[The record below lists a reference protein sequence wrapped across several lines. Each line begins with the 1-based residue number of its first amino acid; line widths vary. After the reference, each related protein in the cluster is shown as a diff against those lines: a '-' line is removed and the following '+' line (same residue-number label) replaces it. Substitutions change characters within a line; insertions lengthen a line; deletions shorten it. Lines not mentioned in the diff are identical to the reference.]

1 MIGITSLIGH
11 FDLSDSAAIL
21 HAMKPKHQA
30 AGARLRIVLAPGIA
44 VGPGKADLLA
54 AIDETGSISA
64 AGRRLKM
71 SYRRAWLLV
80 EELNGS
86 FQKPV
91 VTADKGG
98 AKGGGAKLTDLGAD
112 VLRRFRNMEKRT
124 AKAIEADLTALSALV
139 KPVK

>member
-1 MIGITSLIGH
+1 MIGR
-11 FDLSDSAAIL
+11 FDPAGFGRYPA
-21 HAMKPKHQA
+21 AMKPKHQA
-30 AGARLRIVLAPGIA
+30 AGARLRIVLAPGVA

-54 AIDETGSISA
+54 AIEETGSISG
-64 AGRRLKM
+64 AGRRMKM

-86 FQKPV
+86 FQKPL

-98 AKGGGAKLTDLGAD
+98 AKGGGAKLTELGAD

-124 AKAIEADLTALSALV
+124 AKAIEADLSALSVLV
-139 KPVK
+139 KPAK

>member
-1 MIGITSLIGH
+1 MIGVTPGFAY
-11 FDLSDSAAIL
+11 FDLPDSAAIL
-21 HAMKPKHQA
+21 RPMKPKHQA

-54 AIDETGSISA
+54 AIDETGSISG

-86 FQKPV
+86 FQRPL

-124 AKAIEADLTALSALV
+124 AKAIEPDLSALSALV
-139 KPVK
+139 KPTK

>member
-1 MIGITSLIGH
+1 MIGVTPLIGR

-21 HAMKPKHQA
+21 TVMKPKNQA
-30 AGARLRIVLAPGIA
+30 AGARLRIVLSPGIA
-44 VGPGKADLLA
+44 IGPGKADLLA
-54 AIDETGSISA
+54 AIAETGSISA

-98 AKGGGAKLTDLGAD
+98 AKGGGARLTDLGTD

-124 AKAIEADLTALSALV
+124 AKAIEADLAALSALV
-139 KPVK
+139 KAAK

>member
-1 MIGITSLIGH
+1 MIGVTPLIGR
-11 FDLSDSAAIL
+11 FDLPDSAVIL
-21 HAMKPKHQA
+21 PVMKPKNQS
-30 AGARLRIVLAPGIA
+30 AGARLRIVLSPGIA
-44 VGPGKADLLA
+44 IGPGKADLLA
-54 AIDETGSISA
+54 AIDETGSISG

-98 AKGGGAKLTDLGAD
+98 AKGGGARLTDLGAD

-124 AKAIEADLTALSALV
+124 AKAIEADLAALSALV
-139 KPVK
+139 KPAK

>member
-1 MIGITSLIGH
+1 MIGVTSLIGH
-11 FDLSDSAAIL
+11 FDLSDSTAIL
-21 HAMKPKHQA
+21 RAMKPKHQA

>member
-1 MIGITSLIGH
+1 MTAVTPPPGAYARR
-11 FDLSDSAAIL
+11 DSAVIL
-21 HAMKPKHQA
+21 RAMKPRNQA
-30 AGARLRIVLAPGIA
+30 AGARLRIVLSPGIA

-54 AIDETGSISA
+54 AIAETGSISA

-86 FQKPV
+86 FQKPL

-98 AKGGGAKLTDLGAD
+98 AKGGGARLTELGAD

-124 AKAIEADLTALSALV
+124 AKAIEADLAALSALV
-139 KPVK
+139 KPSK